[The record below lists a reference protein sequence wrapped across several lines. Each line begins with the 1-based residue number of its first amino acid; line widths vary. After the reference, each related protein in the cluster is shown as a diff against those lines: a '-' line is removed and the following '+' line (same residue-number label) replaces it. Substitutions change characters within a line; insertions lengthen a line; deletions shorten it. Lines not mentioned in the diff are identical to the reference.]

1 MDMNYIFTNFNINS
15 INEDAVYAVSSIG
28 PVTVYSC
35 GLQLFHDNDISQMMQ
50 TGGPL
55 VSISSYHTNICTVTR
70 LNAINTSHMS
80 RSIDGIILDPTLQ
93 DDRRVIRS
101 MILNLL

>member
-15 INEDAVYAVSSIG
+15 INEDAVYAVCSIG

-70 LNAINTSHMS
+70 LNGINTSPMNH
-80 RSIDGIILDPTLQ
+80 SIVHIMLE
-93 DDRRVIRS
+93 
-101 MILNLL
+101 